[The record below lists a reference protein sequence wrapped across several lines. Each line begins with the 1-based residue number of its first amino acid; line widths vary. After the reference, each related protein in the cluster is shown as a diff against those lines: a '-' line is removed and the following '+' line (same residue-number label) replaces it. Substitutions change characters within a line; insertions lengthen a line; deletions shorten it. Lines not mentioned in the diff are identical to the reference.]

1 MKIKALIAA
10 LFVAGFTASIGL
22 GATRDHGSDDGTTT
36 TTSTSTVTTTTPK
49 APRCKAV
56 ALSGAATGGS
66 AAFKATHTSKNAAK
80 LAGTAVT
87 LTIPAGARVAAVAC
101 TDANGVLTLRS
112 LRVVVPPAHHHL
124 DHGPA
129 DTHDGGK
136 HK

>member
-36 TTSTSTVTTTTPK
+36 TSTVTTTTTTPK

-56 ALSGAATGGS
+56 ALSGAATAGS
-66 AAFKATHTSKNAAK
+66 VAFKAAHTSKNAAK

-87 LTIPAGARVAAVAC
+87 LSIPAGARVAAVAC
-101 TDANGVLTLRS
+101 IDANGALTLRS
-112 LRVVVPPAHHHL
+112 LRIVNPQAHHL

-129 DTHDGGK
+129 DTHHGPK
-136 HK
+136 HE

>member
-36 TTSTSTVTTTTPK
+36 TSTTSTGTTTTT
-49 APRCKAV
+49 APRCRAV
-56 ALSGAATGGS
+56 ALSGAATSGS
-66 AAFKATHTSKNAAK
+66 VAFQAKHASKNAAK
-80 LAGTAVT
+80 LVGTAVT
-87 LTIPAGARVAAVAC
+87 LSIPAGARVAAVAC
-101 TDANGVLTLRS
+101 MGTNGVLTLRS
-112 LRVVVPPAHHHL
+112 LRVVVPPAHHL